1 MAWPTHPKNT
11 FASIKK
17 ITQLFIFSN
26 WRKSMTNSILARVSL
41 SNVKFGE
48 IKNFDKSSNY
58 D

>member
-1 MAWPTHPKNT
+1 
-11 FASIKK
+11 
-17 ITQLFIFSN
+17 
-26 WRKSMTNSILARVSL
+26 MTNSILARVSL